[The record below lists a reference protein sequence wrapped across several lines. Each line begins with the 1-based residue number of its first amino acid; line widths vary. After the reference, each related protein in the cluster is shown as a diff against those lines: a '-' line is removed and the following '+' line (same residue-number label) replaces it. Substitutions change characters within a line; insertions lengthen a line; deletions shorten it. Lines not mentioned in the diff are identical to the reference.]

1 MVWRYTHREPNTI
14 SSAPHP
20 WFAET
25 GLPDS
30 PLLRFLIL
38 HMLYW
43 WRLHKVDDNFL
54 DFLFVIEL
62 QRNRTQYWIFLAR
75 LRFDYKNLGSH
86 CLDLLHRSYTGIS
99 EVEHYEGELCSKMRP
114 ASYLHE
120 ASVSFRL
127 SEGHLIHNMNFQKGK
142 LKLSKIHIHGEMDVF
157 VVNMISYEQ
166 LCKTFGYFSYH
177 ISFPLTI

>member
-1 MVWRYTHREPNTI
+1 
-14 SSAPHP
+14 
-20 WFAET
+20 
-25 GLPDS
+25 
-30 PLLRFLIL
+30 
-38 HMLYW
+38 
-43 WRLHKVDDNFL
+43 
-54 DFLFVIEL
+54 
-62 QRNRTQYWIFLAR
+62 LAR

-166 LCKTFGYFSYH
+166 LYKTSGYFSYH
-177 ISFPLTI
+177 ISFPLTIWLLVMMTYAC